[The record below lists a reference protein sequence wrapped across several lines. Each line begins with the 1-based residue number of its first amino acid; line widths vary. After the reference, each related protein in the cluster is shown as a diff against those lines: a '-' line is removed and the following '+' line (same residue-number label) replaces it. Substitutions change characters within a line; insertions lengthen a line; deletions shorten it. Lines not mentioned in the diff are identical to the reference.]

1 MSELSARDL
10 SLDEL
15 EDELAS
21 WAAHLS
27 AGMCRWLEL
36 VAELDR
42 RGSWAESGVGSCA
55 EWLAWRCALAP
66 RAAREHVRVAR
77 RLAELPLVH
86 AAFARGELSY
96 AKVRALTRVAQ
107 VGSEAELLEL
117 AFALTAAQLERAVRA
132 YRRVSALEAREVH
145 AKEELTWYWDEDG
158 SLVVRARLA
167 PEDGAL
173 LLQALQA
180 SRERLW
186 KREPDDEDGSAGP
199 RENDSVARADG
210 EGRSAEPLPR
220 EIRPTN
226 VEALVAMADASLA
239 YEGDRSGGERYQVVV
254 HVDEAALA
262 GSDAGGAVLDGG
274 PAVAAE
280 TVRRIACDASLVR
293 VGQGRA
299 GPSLDVG
306 RRTRTIPP
314 ALRRALRLRDRG
326 CRFPGCE
333 NHCFVDA
340 HHIRHW
346 ARGGATALDNLVLLC
361 RRHHRL
367 VHEGGYRV
375 DERGRFYDAR
385 GRPIPPTPRP
395 RPGDAR
401 ELLERNRELAITART
416 CACGDGD
423 PLDLDLAVA
432 ALCQIAA

>member
-1 MSELSARDL
+1 MLSDVETKRRHDLSELSP
-10 SLDEL
+10 DEL
-15 EDELAS
+15 EEELAS
-21 WAAHLS
+21 WAAHLA

-36 VAELDR
+36 VGELDR
-42 RGSWAESGVGSCA
+42 RGGWAESGMGSCA

-77 RLAELPLVH
+77 RLFDLPLVH

-107 VGSEAELLEL
+107 AGSEAELVEL
-117 AFALTAAQLERAVRA
+117 ALGLTAAQLERAVRA
-132 YRRVSALEAREVH
+132 LRRVSVQEAQDVH
-145 AKEELTWYWDEDG
+145 EREELSWHWDEDG

-173 LLQALQA
+173 FLHALQA

-186 KREPDDEDGSAGP
+186 KRE
-199 RENDSVARADG
+199 ADG
-210 EGRSAEPLPR
+210 EGGSAEPPPR
-220 EIRPTN
+220 ASRPTN

-239 YEGDRSGGERYQVVV
+239 SEGERSGGDRYQVVV
-254 HVDEAALA
+254 YVDEAALA
-262 GSDAGGAVLDGG
+262 GQDVGGAVLDGG
-274 PAVAAE
+274 PAVAPE
-280 TVRRIACDASLVR
+280 TARRLACDASAVR
-293 VGQGRA
+293 VQHGQA
-299 GPSLDVG
+299 GPLDVG

-333 NHCFVDA
+333 RHRFVDA
-340 HHIRHW
+340 HHIQHW

-375 DERGRFYDAR
+375 DGRGRFYDAR
-385 GRPIPPTPRP
+385 GRPLAHSPRA
-395 RPGDAR
+395 RPGSAG
-401 ELLERNRELAITART
+401 ELLDHNQDLAITART
-416 CACGDGD
+416 CKCGYGE
-423 PLDLDLAVA
+423 PLDLGLAVA
-432 ALCQIAA
+432 ALCQVAA